1 MAERQG
7 LNVKREVEIR
17 RGGKRAEQRVGEV
30 VAAAAVVVGL
40 AQPSQTAVWP
50 NVPTV

>member
-1 MAERQG
+1 MA
-7 LNVKREVEIR
+7 REVVIR
-17 RGGKRAEQRVGEV
+17 RGGKRAERRVGEV
-30 VAAAAVVVGL
+30 VAVVVVVGL